1 MSAFSESTRLAAIG
15 YQSNWV
21 DVLGAPFMRN
31 ALVAGTLVA
40 IAAGLVG
47 YHVVVRKQVFAA
59 HALAHIGFPGA
70 TGAVLLGVPT
80 ILGLLVFCTFGALVI
95 GALGR
100 SAAEREV
107 PTGTVL
113 AFATALGVLFA
124 SLTSRSAVSVT
135 AILFGNI
142 LAVSWGEIAVFAAFT
157 AVLAVVLGIVARP
170 LTFASVDPKVAEA
183 KAVPVRALGIVFL
196 VLVALV
202 VTMSVQVVGTLLVF
216 ALVVTPSAAALYVTA
231 RPALVVVAGT
241 GIAVASV
248 WGGLVAAAMF
258 NLPPSFAIVSV
269 AVAVWAVLFATTR
282 GGKG

>member
-80 ILGLLVFCTFGALVI
+80 ILGLLLFCTFGALVI

>member
-1 MSAFSESTRLAAIG
+1 MSAFSESTLLAAIG